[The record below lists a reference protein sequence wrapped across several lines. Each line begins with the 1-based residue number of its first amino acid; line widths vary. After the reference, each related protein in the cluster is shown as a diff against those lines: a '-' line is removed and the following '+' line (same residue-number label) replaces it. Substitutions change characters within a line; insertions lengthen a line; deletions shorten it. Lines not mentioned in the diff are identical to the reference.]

1 VGLPHHAEDGN
12 DRSETEDCSSGGQAG
27 QSLCGSRTGRRALG
41 AFPDAARSQKAASAL
56 GGGEGAELFRADPA
70 DELGHLAATDPGIVI
85 LVGTN
90 VLIIGAHAAVLDLPL
105 ATVDVDRYRT
115 YFPLVKLICP

>member
-1 VGLPHHAEDGN
+1 
-12 DRSETEDCSSGGQAG
+12 
-27 QSLCGSRTGRRALG
+27 
-41 AFPDAARSQKAASAL
+41 
-56 GGGEGAELFRADPA
+56 
-70 DELGHLAATDPGIVI
+70 VI